1 VRGPEGRRG
10 IRTMLQRVHIQI
22 LDNPIEGVMLDAEE
36 FEEPIKNKLLADE
49 LRKEMNYSY
58 PSVVAVEYIDL
69 FLNDDLN
76 FSEIRDLLSQGAI
89 NTPVIL
95 INGIPKIHGGI
106 PSMIIK
112 EEVEKLLSAGPLH

>member
-1 VRGPEGRRG
+1 
-10 IRTMLQRVHIQI
+10 MLQRVHIQI
-22 LDNPIEGVMLDAEE
+22 LDNPIEGVMLDAAE

-69 FLNDDLN
+69 FLNDDLS

-106 PSMIIK
+106 PSMIIR

>member
-1 VRGPEGRRG
+1 
-10 IRTMLQRVHIQI
+10 MLQRVHIQI

-49 LRKEMNYSY
+49 LRNEMNYSY

-76 FSEIRDLLSQGAI
+76 FTEIRDLLSQGAI

-106 PSMIIK
+106 PSMIIR